1 MKNREL
7 SDDTVKAFG
16 LGYSNKYSNDLF
28 QYLRKKG
35 YSEDLIRQAG
45 LINTDEKN
53 GVYDKFWNR
62 VMFPI
67 MDVNN
72 RVIGF
77 GGRVM
82 GDGSPKYL
90 NSKET
95 KLFDKSR
102 NLYGFRKRNDR
113 QRAPR

>member
-1 MKNREL
+1 MH
-7 SDDTVKAFG
+7 SAGTGFPAAFDSPV
-16 LGYSNKYSNDLF
+16 YEHYHQEQEAEHQMCIRD
-28 QYLRKKG
+28 RG

-45 LINTDEKN
+45 LINTDERQ

-82 GDGSPKYL
+82 GDGKPKYL
-90 NSKET
+90 NSPET
-95 KLFDKSR
+95 VVFDKSR
-102 NLYGFRKRNDR
+102 NLSLIHIWH
-113 QRAPR
+113 